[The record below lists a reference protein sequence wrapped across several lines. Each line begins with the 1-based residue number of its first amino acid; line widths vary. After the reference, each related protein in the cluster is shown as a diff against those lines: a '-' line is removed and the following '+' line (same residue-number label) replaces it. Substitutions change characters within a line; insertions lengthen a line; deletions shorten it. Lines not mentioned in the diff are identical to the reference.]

1 MRRYGAD
8 CSFSNLQNISND
20 QQWPISMEG
29 MTQLEPVLSSF
40 FDLLILDLFGVK
52 MDQTSLNTLTTIESD
67 VNSVQ
72 IEPMKISTYLFK
84 S

>member
-20 QQWPISMEG
+20 QQWPISME
-29 MTQLEPVLSSF
+29 
-40 FDLLILDLFGVK
+40 DLFGVK

>member
-1 MRRYGAD
+1 MINNG
-8 CSFSNLQNISND
+8 
-20 QQWPISMEG
+20 
-29 MTQLEPVLSSF
+29 QLALKVRPDLRVGSLKPVLSSL
-40 FDLLILDLFGVK
+40 FDISILDLFGVK

-67 VNSVQ
+67 VNSLQ